1 MPKHCDVALLSH
13 IVHFLSVENDKVLL
27 RRICYSLPDE
37 DGVSLIR
44 EWLLND
50 DKTGPVPPALTG
62 LAMIVDMP
70 EGRNYSYAEVSE
82 MLTDVGF
89 MNIEKR
95 PLPGPAE
102 VIIGHKQK
110 K

>member
-1 MPKHCDVALLSH
+1 MWHYYLILY
-13 IVHFLSVENDKVLL
+13 IFLSLENDKILL
-27 RRICYSLPDE
+27 RRICDSLPDE
-37 DGVSLIR
+37 DGVSLIS

-50 DKTGPVPPALTG
+50 EKTGPVPPALTG
-62 LAMIVDMP
+62 LAMFVNMP
-70 EGRNYSYAEVSE
+70 KGRNYSHAEVSE
-82 MLTDVGF
+82 MLMDIGF
-89 MNIEKR
+89 MNMEKR

>member
-1 MPKHCDVALLSH
+1 MPKDCDVALLSH
-13 IVHFLSVENDKVLL
+13 IVHFLSVVNDKVLL
-27 RRICYSLPDE
+27 RRICDSLPDE
-37 DGVSLIR
+37 DGVSLIS

-50 DKTGPVPPALTG
+50 ETTGPVPPALTG
-62 LAMIVDMP
+62 LAMFVDMP
-70 EGRNYSYAEVSE
+70 EGRNYSHAEVSE
-82 MLTDVGF
+82 MLTDIGF

>member
-13 IVHFLSVENDKVLL
+13 VVHILSVEKDKILL
-27 RRICYSLPDE
+27 RRIYDSLPDE
-37 DGVSLIR
+37 DGVILIS

-50 DKTGPVPPALTG
+50 EKAGPVPPALTSS
-62 LAMIVDMP
+62 AIFVDMP

-82 MLTDVGF
+82 MLTDIGL
-89 MNIEKR
+89 MNMEKR

-102 VIIGHKQK
+102 VIIGT
-110 K
+110 

>member
-1 MPKHCDVALLSH
+1 VAPLSH
-13 IVHFLSVENDKVLL
+13 IVHFLSVEKDKVLL
-27 RRICYSLPDE
+27 RRIYDSLPDE
-37 DGVSLIR
+37 NGVILIS

-50 DKTGPVPPALTG
+50 EKTGPVPPALTG

-82 MLTDVGF
+82 MLTDIGF

-95 PLPGPAE
+95 PLAGPAE

>member
-1 MPKHCDVALLSH
+1 VALLSH
-13 IVHFLSVENDKVLL
+13 IVHFLSVENDEVLL
-27 RRICYSLPDE
+27 RRICDSLSDE
-37 DGVSLIR
+37 DGVSLIS

-50 DKTGPVPPALTG
+50 EKTGPVPPALNG
-62 LAMIVDMP
+62 LAIFVDMP
-70 EGRNYSYAEVSE
+70 EGRNYSHAEVSE
-82 MLTDVGF
+82 MLTDIGF
-89 MNIEKR
+89 MNMEKR

>member
-1 MPKHCDVALLSH
+1 M
-13 IVHFLSVENDKVLL
+13 L
-27 RRICYSLPDE
+27 RRICDSLPDE
-37 DGVSLIR
+37 DGVSLIS

-50 DKTGPVPPALTG
+50 EKTGPVPPALTG
-62 LAMIVDMP
+62 LAMFVDLP
-70 EGRNYSYAEVSE
+70 EGRNYFHAEVSE
-82 MLTDVGF
+82 MLTDIGF

-95 PLPGPAE
+95 PLRGPAE

>member
-1 MPKHCDVALLSH
+1 M
-13 IVHFLSVENDKVLL
+13 
-27 RRICYSLPDE
+27 RRQDPY
-37 DGVSLIR
+37 
-44 EWLLND
+44 
-50 DKTGPVPPALTG
+50 PPALTG
-62 LAMIVDMP
+62 LAMFVDMP
-70 EGRNYSYAEVSE
+70 EGRNYSHEVSE
-82 MLTDVGF
+82 MLTDIGF

>member
-1 MPKHCDVALLSH
+1 MWHYYLILY
-13 IVHFLSVENDKVLL
+13 FFFVENDKVLL
-27 RRICYSLPDE
+27 RRIYHSLPDE
-37 DGVSLIR
+37 DGVILIS

-50 DKTGPVPPALTG
+50 EKTGPVPPALTG
-62 LAMIVDMP
+62 LAMFVDTP
-70 EGRNYSYAEVSE
+70 ESRNYSYAEVSE

-95 PLPGPAE
+95 PLPGTAE

>member
-1 MPKHCDVALLSH
+1 M
-13 IVHFLSVENDKVLL
+13 F
-27 RRICYSLPDE
+27 
-37 DGVSLIR
+37 
-44 EWLLND
+44 
-50 DKTGPVPPALTG
+50 
-62 LAMIVDMP
+62 VDMP
-70 EGRNYSYAEVSE
+70 EGRNYSHAEVSE
-82 MLTDVGF
+82 MLTDIGF